1 MSYLKKGLGL
11 FLAASM
17 AAGTLAGCGAGS
29 DAGGGN
35 AGSADAGTAAEAEGG
50 SENAEASS
58 GDVPTY
64 TIATVRWTDAWPTDY
79 LKSGIMKELEEKHGI
94 NIEWQVYYS
103 GDWSEQK
110 SLLLAS
116 GDLPDAFFG
125 SCGIT
130 DSDIAQNKAYFV
142 ELTDLIDQNMPNL
155 KSVFE
160 KEPEL
165 LARAKDR
172 NGEIYSLVKKLPLR
186 PEVCGDVMY
195 INKDWLDNLNLEVP
209 KTLDELTAVLE
220 AFATQDADGDGDPSN
235 EIPITANKNDYLM
248 SGALRT
254 LLAPFGTMVSRDNNY
269 MGLDK
274 DGKPVF
280 VPIQDNYIEAVKWMH
295 DMYQKGVLD
304 PEFFTQEESMAT
316 AKRQAEGGSQVG
328 LFTGWTADAQAGMN
342 AGQFVALEAVE
353 GYDGGHY
360 VENSQNY
367 LDISDKELLI
377 TTSCENPEK
386 LLQWADDFYDD
397 LVSLQTFYGSIPD
410 QVADNGDGTYEVLVP
425 SDGSSLD
432 TSAWSWSM
440 RDFGPKYMNPEFY
453 DKVSLPADQ
462 GDGIKLAEDEVN
474 GKYVS
479 KDKSVPFP
487 VVKYTDEE
495 LSRLVSIGTDIY
507 KYVEAQFAHWVVDGG
522 IDAEWDA
529 YLQQLDAMGLQ
540 DLIEIQNTAYNA
552 YMESM
557 K

>member
-1 MSYLKKGLGL
+1 MSYLKKGLSL

-17 AAGTLAGCGAGS
+17 AAGALTGCGGGSGSAGS
-29 DAGGGN
+29 DGN
-35 AGSADAGTAAEAEGG
+35 AGGADTGAAQTDSEG
-50 SENAEASS
+50 SEAAS

-79 LKSGIMKELEEKHGI
+79 LKSGVMKELEEKHGI

-130 DSDIAQNKAYFV
+130 DSDIAQNKSYFV

-195 INKDWLDNLNLEVP
+195 INKEWLDNLNLEVP
-209 KTLDELTAVLE
+209 TTLDELTAVLE

-235 EIPITANKNDYLM
+235 EIPVTANKNDYLM

-274 DGKPVF
+274 EGKPVF
-280 VPIQDNYIEAVKWMH
+280 VPVEDNYIEAVKWMH

-304 PEFFTQEESMAT
+304 PHRKSPWRLPRD
-316 AKRQAEGGSQVG
+316 RQKAARRSV
-328 LFTGWTADAQAGMN
+328 FSQAGRQMRR
-342 AGQFVALEAVE
+342 
-353 GYDGGHY
+353 
-360 VENSQNY
+360 
-367 LDISDKELLI
+367 
-377 TTSCENPEK
+377 P
-386 LLQWADDFYDD
+386 
-397 LVSLQTFYGSIPD
+397 
-410 QVADNGDGTYEVLVP
+410 VP
-425 SDGSSLD
+425 MRGSS
-432 TSAWSWSM
+432 
-440 RDFGPKYMNPEFY
+440 
-453 DKVSLPADQ
+453 
-462 GDGIKLAEDEVN
+462 
-474 GKYVS
+474 
-479 KDKSVPFP
+479 
-487 VVKYTDEE
+487 
-495 LSRLVSIGTDIY
+495 
-507 KYVEAQFAHWVVDGG
+507 
-522 IDAEWDA
+522 
-529 YLQQLDAMGLQ
+529 
-540 DLIEIQNTAYNA
+540 
-552 YMESM
+552 
-557 K
+557 